1 MSEPTS
7 PSVCSSAASEASTVP
22 SAVESPQVVGTTK
35 ELQNGAVCKEMSSG
49 ISL

>member
-7 PSVCSSAASEASTVP
+7 PSFCSSAASEASTVP
-22 SAVESPQVVGTTK
+22 SAVEPPQVVGTAK